1 MDFARHWN
9 HAHTEGSASQIVKID
24 ATCAN
29 ILSFKMPAP
38 IDWFENRGDRLPVFA
53 GNGANDRN
61 RDRRNKDSCTRTIL
75 QLILLLM
82 FLHAYILT
90 ERTNIHVVDIQRHIH
105 GMAYAWNAT
114 MPLLV
119 NATLHHA

>member
-38 IDWFENRGDRLPVFA
+38 IDWFENRGDRDRLPVVH
-53 GNGANDRN
+53 NHER
-61 RDRRNKDSCTRTIL
+61 RRNNGCNRYLL
-75 QLILLLM
+75 QLVLLFM

-90 ERTNIHVVDIQRHIH
+90 ENTNTHVRDIQRHIH